1 MHLPSAPAGM
11 QSVAPFQIASHTMT
25 TATTVEVC
33 SSLDEIAPAAWDALS
48 GNNPFL
54 RHAFLHTLHET
65 GCASTETGWTPQY
78 LLLRDGGKLRG
89 AMPLYLKSHSYGEYV
104 FDWAWANA
112 YEQHG
117 LAYYPKAVI
126 AVPFTPV
133 PGSRLLARSDEWRQV
148 LLAAALRD
156 IQQHGASSLHL
167 LLGSAQDLAC
177 AAQVGLMRRD
187 GVQFHWQN
195 TGCQEIGRAHV

>member
-65 GCASTETGWTPQY
+65 GCAATETGWTPQY

-104 FDWAWANA
+104 FDWAWADA
-112 YEQHG
+112 YHRHG
-117 LAYYPKAVI
+117 LHYYPKLLG
-126 AVPFTPV
+126 AVPFTPAS
-133 PGSRLLARSDEWRQV
+133 GRRLLAEDADRKSTR
-148 LLAAALRD
+148 LN
-156 IQQHGASSLHL
+156 SSHIPLSRMPS
-167 LLGSAQDLAC
+167 SA
-177 AAQVGLMRRD
+177 
-187 GVQFHWQN
+187 
-195 TGCQEIGRAHV
+195 

>member
-11 QSVAPFQIASHTMT
+11 QSVAPFQIASHTMA

-33 SSLDEIAPAAWDALS
+33 SSLGEIAPAAWDALS

-104 FDWAWANA
+104 FDWAWADA
-112 YEQHG
+112 YHRHG
-117 LAYYPKAVI
+117 LHYYPK
-126 AVPFTPV
+126 
-133 PGSRLLARSDEWRQV
+133 
-148 LLAAALRD
+148 
-156 IQQHGASSLHL
+156 
-167 LLGSAQDLAC
+167 LLGA
-177 AAQVGLMRRD
+177 
-187 GVQFHWQN
+187 
-195 TGCQEIGRAHV
+195 EIGRAHV